1 MLRLPKW
8 KMKTQY
14 LIEPEI
20 KTIELDGSKIEYG
33 CAIRLSDTEY
43 ELNHT
48 IPYDEETGLP
58 LKFEMDIPIFD

>member
-1 MLRLPKW
+1 M
-8 KMKTQY
+8 Q
-14 LIEPEI
+14 IGE
-20 KTIELDGSKIEYG
+20 SKIEYG